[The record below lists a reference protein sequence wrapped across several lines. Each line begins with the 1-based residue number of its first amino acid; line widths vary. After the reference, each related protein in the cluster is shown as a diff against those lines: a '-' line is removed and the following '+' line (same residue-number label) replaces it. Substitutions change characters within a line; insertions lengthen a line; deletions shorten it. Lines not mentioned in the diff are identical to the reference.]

1 MAVINRLLQQRHA
14 FYRGLLVVEVLAL
27 VGLRGLEEAPRL
39 VSLVYLVIA
48 SVAVLLDSPLLP
60 QHRLKRKVGE
70 SIPQQL
76 KLRLQKALLRRQVV
90 GFAWLLAFLIEV
102 IWQTALVIDPALA
115 VQLSVLHLV
124 VWLVLMLQLLW
135 GLVNALAEEPLFNS
149 DLLMGAAAGYL
160 LVGFTGGIVL
170 NSLLVLDPAAFNLQD
185 HGHALPVGVGHA
197 PAMLGAAFASLT
209 TLGSPSLT
217 NGSLTSLREWISPG
231 SKPGRWK
238 PVKISPVRDLFA
250 ASLFI
255 RSQSLAKGEKV
266 RTLVFPGGSPFLVD
280 IESLGPEKITI
291 AGSPRDA
298 LRLDIKIQSVNT
310 KKGNALEPHRK
321 FRSGTLWLSNDAD
334 RKSLGLSVNVS
345 EDWAVCADGDN
356 LALSKSAHV
365 IH

>member
-60 QHRLKRKVGE
+60 QHRLERKVGE

-185 HGHALPVGVGHA
+185 HGHAGRRLRQPHHPRQPVTDKRQPHQPYRQRVHHYCWPVICGHPHCRCA
-197 PAMLGAAFASLT
+197 GQTQKARQIGPASCRA
-209 TLGSPSLT
+209 
-217 NGSLTSLREWISPG
+217 
-231 SKPGRWK
+231 
-238 PVKISPVRDLFA
+238 
-250 ASLFI
+250 
-255 RSQSLAKGEKV
+255 
-266 RTLVFPGGSPFLVD
+266 
-280 IESLGPEKITI
+280 
-291 AGSPRDA
+291 
-298 LRLDIKIQSVNT
+298 
-310 KKGNALEPHRK
+310 
-321 FRSGTLWLSNDAD
+321 
-334 RKSLGLSVNVS
+334 
-345 EDWAVCADGDN
+345 
-356 LALSKSAHV
+356 
-365 IH
+365 